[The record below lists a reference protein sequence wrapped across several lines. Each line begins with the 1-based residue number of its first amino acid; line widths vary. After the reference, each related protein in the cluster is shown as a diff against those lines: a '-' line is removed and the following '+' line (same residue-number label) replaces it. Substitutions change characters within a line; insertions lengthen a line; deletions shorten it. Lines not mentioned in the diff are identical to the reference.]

1 MNRAL
6 CVGLLHAG
14 LTLAPLRAEAASG
27 SAPPRVSG
35 VVNLNNATPE
45 QLKMLPGVKQKAVA
59 EIIAHRAKHPF
70 TRAEELVNVKGFS
83 RKRYQRVKPFITV
96 HGDSTIKM
104 AERMVVR
111 KAVRAAAKKLKK
123 P

>member
-6 CVGLLHAG
+6 CLGLFNAGLLLTSLPAG
-14 LTLAPLRAEAASG
+14 AANG

-35 VVNLNNATPE
+35 VVNLNSATAE
-45 QLKMLPGVKQKAVA
+45 QLKMLPGVKQKAVD

-70 TRAEELVNVKGFS
+70 TRPEELVNVKGFS
-83 RKRYQRVKPFITV
+83 RKRYQRVKPFLSV
-96 HGDSTIKM
+96 HGDSSIRL
-104 AERMVVR
+104 AEKLVR
-111 KAVRAAAKKLKK
+111 KAVKVGQRKLKK